1 VKDGLPY
8 KNYIQNCKTD
18 LLELIFAGLLKINFE
33 EDDDDDEWGHAL
45 SAACCLQTLSSLLK
59 NDIMDPVVQY
69 VAAHIV
75 AADWKEKYASLMAL
89 GSIVEGPDKLKFSDV
104 IV

>member
-1 VKDGLPY
+1 
-8 KNYIQNCKTD
+8 
-18 LLELIFAGLLKINFE
+18 
-33 EDDDDDEWGHAL
+33 
-45 SAACCLQTLSSLLK
+45 
-59 NDIMDPVVQY
+59 MDPVVQY

-75 AADWKEKYASLMAL
+75 AAEWKEKYASLMAL